1 MSLLKLISPIRHGL
15 ATAVIPDIPV
25 ILLITP
31 QLLHFNAVLTTGKLP
46 TSRLIAASAEELLM
60 ISSLLLRL
68 AESTNLLQTASAI
81 KLGNVIAK
89 SPML

>member
-1 MSLLKLISPIRHGL
+1 MSPIRHGL

-31 QLLHFNAVLTTGKLP
+31 QLLYFNAVLTTGQLL
-46 TSRLIAASAEELLM
+46 TSRAIAASAEELLM

-68 AESTNLLQTASAI
+68 AESTNLLQTASAT
-81 KLGNVIAK
+81 KLENVIAK
-89 SPML
+89 SQML